1 MVLSNGRVGSQY
13 LKETLETETRQSA
26 RSLKTLKNLTLTLKT
41 LFYVLVLRMMQCKS
55 VFFVTLES
63 HRYIA
68 FVSKYKPLIPCWVGF
83 FIGLFFFCDVTQ

>member
-41 LFYVLVLRMMQCKS
+41 LFYVLKLRM
-55 VFFVTLES
+55 T
-63 HRYIA
+63 R
-68 FVSKYKPLIPCWVGF
+68 
-83 FIGLFFFCDVTQ
+83 